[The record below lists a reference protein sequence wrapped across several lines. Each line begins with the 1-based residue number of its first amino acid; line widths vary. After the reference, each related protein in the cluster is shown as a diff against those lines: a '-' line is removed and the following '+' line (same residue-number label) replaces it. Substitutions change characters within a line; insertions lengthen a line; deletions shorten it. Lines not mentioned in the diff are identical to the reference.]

1 MCTGF
6 FTLPPSFCS
15 VWLTCLR
22 YFQEVR
28 QWKKQRKAPRIPAHC
43 CHWCQI
49 LRNAGPCIF
58 TLWHQACSYLNFLN
72 FPKAFLNSLPFSF
85 FEVLLKL
92 TSYNISFF
100 QNIFRLN
107 SVKTNKKKFHT
118 CNLRVCVT
126 ELVRYLHSVVNTN
139 AKRTALNDGDC
150 PPHLLVCPCRRIFK
164 PTNTSTVNQTGKGAK
179 ITKLYQ

>member
-6 FTLPPSFCS
+6 FYSVSLLLFCLADLLALLPGSKAVKKTEESPQNTSSLLPLMSNPEKCRSMHIHTLTLSLLISEFPQLSKGFFEFPS
-15 VWLTCLR
+15 LL
-22 YFQEVR
+22 
-28 QWKKQRKAPRIPAHC
+28 
-43 CHWCQI
+43 
-49 LRNAGPCIF
+49 
-58 TLWHQACSYLNFLN
+58 
-72 FPKAFLNSLPFSF
+72 F

-100 QNIFRLN
+100 QTKFRLN
-107 SVKTNKKKFHT
+107 SVKTNRKKFHT

-150 PPHLLVCPCRRIFK
+150 PPICWSALADKF
-164 PTNTSTVNQTGKGAK
+164 
-179 ITKLYQ
+179 